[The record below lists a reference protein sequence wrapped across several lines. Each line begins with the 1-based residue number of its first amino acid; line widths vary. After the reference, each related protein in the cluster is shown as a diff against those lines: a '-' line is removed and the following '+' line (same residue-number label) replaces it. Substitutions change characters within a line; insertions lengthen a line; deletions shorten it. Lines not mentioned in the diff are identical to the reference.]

1 MRNDVNGGGGPDDPI
16 DAIGARVESGL
27 ARLMEGVGVGGV
39 FGAPE
44 QAGDRT
50 VITAATVVRSG
61 GFGFGG
67 GVDLEEDEQEIG
79 GGGGGGGHSLARPV
93 AVIVVGPEGVEV
105 KPVIDFTHIGVT
117 LLATAVTMIRA
128 LR

>member
-1 MRNDVNGGGGPDDPI
+1 MRTDDSGGPR
-16 DAIGARVESGL
+16 DAIDGIGTRVESGL
-27 ARLMEGVGVGGV
+27 ARLMEGVGVEGV

-50 VITAATVVRSG
+50 VITAASVMRSG

-67 GVDLEEDEQEIG
+67 GVDLEEDEQEV